1 MRIRTDRL
9 GRWMIAAVIGAAAC
23 QDPPTASHDLS
34 EADLAAVRTAWDAID
49 AANKAGDWDALQQH
63 STSDFVH
70 LDPRVE
76 PIYGIEAWR
85 EWVESMEFTEFEG
98 GFTVEEVSGS
108 GDLAY
113 VMWTFES
120 SWMEAGVRVEAEG
133 KGLSLFR
140 REEDGSWRTSR
151 NAWNLNP

>member
-1 MRIRTDRL
+1 MVFDHEGDYESQWAAMRSISEK
-9 GRWMIAAVIGAAAC
+9 IGC
-23 QDPPTASHDLS
+23 TAETL
-34 EADLAAVRTAWDAID
+34 R
-49 AANKAGDWDALQQH
+49 K
-63 STSDFVH
+63 
-70 LDPRVE
+70 
-76 PIYGIEAWR
+76 
-85 EWVESMEFTEFEG
+85 WVDSMEFSEFEG